1 MEKSAAITL
10 QDLSIGYGKGKT
22 QTVVAKDIDLTIKT
36 GGLYGL
42 IGINGAGKSTLI
54 KTLNGSLNPLQGKV
68 WFDKQQLKSLSPTER
83 AKLFSVV
90 LTKSPI
96 SLNLSCYELI
106 ALGRHPYTNWMGVLR
121 EQDKQAVE
129 DALLKTDLLELKDR
143 KCFEL
148 SDGQLQ
154 RALLAR
160 AIAQHTPLI
169 ILDEPTTHLDMHHK
183 FKMLKLM
190 DELAAEGKTIIY
202 ATHDLEQAL
211 DLCDEL
217 LIFQGTQIVMHTPE
231 SAVETGII
239 GQLFPEQTVKFDA
252 SNKRFFLNK

>member
-10 QDLSIGYGKGKT
+10 KDMSMGYGKGKT
-22 QTVVAKDIDLTIKT
+22 QTLVAQGINLTIIK

-54 KTLNGSLNPLQGKV
+54 KTLNGSLTPLSGTLL
-68 WFDKQQLKSLSPTER
+68 FDDQEAQDLSSGER
-83 AKLFSVV
+83 AKLLSVV

-106 ALGRHPYTNWMGVLR
+106 ALGRHPYTNWMGMLN

-129 DALLKTDLLELKDR
+129 DALIKTDLLNLKDR
-143 KCFEL
+143 KCYEL

-160 AIAQHTPLI
+160 AIAQNTPLI
-169 ILDEPTTHLDMHHK
+169 ILDEPTTHLDLHHK

-190 DELAAEGKTIIY
+190 HELAAEGKTIIY

-217 LIFQGTQIVMHTPE
+217 LIIQGQQIEMHSPKAAIE
-231 SAVETGII
+231 AGII
-239 GQLFPEQTVKFDA
+239 QQLFPKETVEFDPA
-252 SNKRFFLNK
+252 NKRFFLNK